1 MGEGPG
7 ETWREQSG
15 KAASVR
21 EGGTLQAQR
30 QEGGVLR
37 KLQNTGRISLGQKSG
52 RWACEMAQWVKG
64 LAAKSDS
71 PSSISGSLK

>member
-21 EGGTLQAQR
+21 EGSTSAGSEAGGWSAQ
-30 QEGGVLR
+30 E
-37 KLQNTGRISLGQKSG
+37 
-52 RWACEMAQWVKG
+52 
-64 LAAKSDS
+64 AAKHRRDFTGAEIRVDG
-71 PSSISGSLK
+71 PARWLSG